1 MFSKLSKFVPA
12 LALLVAVLAFK
23 IPLVHAFA
31 LLHVPAPVFALLG
44 AGGGLW
50 CGIGFLGTNTDAL
63 LRNYMDDTY
72 ARTLVQ
78 ERPFFD
84 RITKKSGVGGDGVKI
99 PINVGYGGGQGGDF
113 PTALANA
120 QSGGAVR
127 ASFLCEPAKAFGV
140 NTVENSEV
148 PFTQTDDSAID
159 MLTDNTQ
166 GAMELAAQNYTA
178 IMFGDG
184 FGTMGLLSTVNNTA
198 GNLWT
203 LTFAD
208 PSAAMKFNLNNAL
221 VQKVLPSSAALDTG
235 TGKVTGINQIGSQIQ
250 IDTQGSGFVPTAGR
264 VVGLQ
269 GQMLAQ
275 TTVSTFPGVFGWVPP
290 ITARTNG
297 VIGDTFLGVPRLINS
312 SGVAVGGWAFDG
324 RNKPIAPVVNAL
336 AGLMANLKNSK
347 PNTLVCNP
355 ITGAKLAIELDTKV
369 RYDLKSETFADIF
382 FSGFEMMTPAGRV
395 EVLLEPGCPADKTV
409 LTNPKQWIY
418 GYPDRPFR
426 PTSLKGN
433 IMVESYDQN
442 RTRFAVTCAGYFY
455 TTNPAATGVITVSP

>member
-1 MFSKLSKFVPA
+1 MSLKKLFGPLLLIAAAILFNVPA
-12 LALLVAVLAFK
+12 
-23 IPLVHAFA
+23 VHAFTLA
-31 LLHVPAPVFALLG
+31 HVPAVIVHLLG
-44 AGGGLW
+44 AGGGVW

-63 LRNYMDDTY
+63 LVNYIEDTY
-72 ARTLVQ
+72 AITLVQ

-84 RITKKSGVGGDGVKI
+84 RIMKKGGVGGDGVKI
-99 PINVGYGGGQGGDF
+99 PINIGYGGGQGGDF

-127 ASFLCEPAKAFGV
+127 TSFLCEPAKAFGV
-140 NTVENSEV
+140 NYVENSEV
-148 PFTQTDDSAID
+148 PFTQTPESAID
-159 MLTDNTQ
+159 MLTDNTR
-166 GAMELAAQNYTA
+166 GAMELAAQNFTA

-184 FGTMGLLSTVNNTA
+184 FGTLGLIQTVVNTS

-203 LTFAD
+203 ITFAD
-208 PSAAMKFNLNNAL
+208 PSAAMKFNLNNVL

-235 TGKVTGINQIGSQIQ
+235 TAKVTGVNQIASQIQ
-250 IDTQGSGFVPTAGR
+250 IDAAATGFVPVVGR
-264 VVGLQ
+264 VLGLQ

-290 ITARTNG
+290 ITARTAG

-312 SGVAVGGWAFDG
+312 SGVAVGGWALDG
-324 RNKPIAPVVNAL
+324 RNKPIAPSVNVQ

-347 PNTLVCNP
+347 PDTLICNP
-355 ITGAKLAIELDTKV
+355 TTGAKLAIELDTKV
-369 RYDLKSETFADIF
+369 RYDLRSETFADVF

-395 EVLLEPGCPADKTV
+395 EVLLEAACPADKMV
-409 LTNPKQWIY
+409 LTKAKTWVY
-418 GYPDRPFR
+418 AYPSRPFQ

-433 IMVESYDQN
+433 IMIESYDQN

-455 TTNPAATGVITVSP
+455 TTNCAATGVITVSP